1 LLKGIFPLYLSC
13 VYILCLIRLISST
26 SLSITLLLYCS
37 KLAVHCVMLFS
48 YTGAICSNIFHS
60 ITSSFPL
67 WPPHS
72 SLRE

>member
-48 YTGAICSNIFHS
+48 YTDPKFQYFSLFQIL
-60 ITSSFPL
+60 FPS
-67 WPPHS
+67 PKSP
-72 SLRE
+72 